1 MSFKQN
7 LDNILIEL
15 ENHKNKSNI
24 YYYVQKR
31 LDESLSQ
38 YYKELN
44 QSMNYLSDNDRDIM
58 KLAKRIN
65 KEDR

>member
-15 ENHKNKSNI
+15 ESHKNKSNI

-44 QSMNYLSDNDRDIM
+44 QSINYFSENDRDMI

>member
-44 QSMNYLSDNDRDIM
+44 QSINYLSDNDRDMI

>member
-15 ENHKNKSNI
+15 ESHKNKSSI

-44 QSMNYLSDNDRDIM
+44 QSINYLSDNDRDMI

>member
-7 LDNILIEL
+7 VDNILIEL

>member
-15 ENHKNKSNI
+15 ESHKNKSNI

-44 QSMNYLSDNDRDIM
+44 QSINYLSDNDRDMI

-65 KEDR
+65 KEDS

>member
-15 ENHKNKSNI
+15 ESHKNK

-44 QSMNYLSDNDRDIM
+44 QSINYLSDNDRDMI

>member
-44 QSMNYLSDNDRDIM
+44 QSMNYLSDNGRDIM